1 MSAHR
6 IIPLAIGLGIFVL
19 SANTGPVGIS
29 PRPPAL
35 VVHEWG
41 TITTHHAPDGT
52 PQGGLNRTDGSDPLP
67 GFVHRYELPP
77 AHARG
82 RIPLI
87 KSPAAPERADVT
99 MRLETP
105 VIYFHVSAGAGDPQR
120 LDVSVHFRG
129 GVLNEFYPAADAS
142 VQLDAEPATANA
154 QNSQLTRWDGAI
166 LDSSVLGSLRWHG
179 VTLADSISAPRTPA
193 HVWLAPRH
201 VRSAGVVTASGE
213 SEHYL
218 FYRGVGH
225 LDALMQTRLTPGDV
239 QLRAPR
245 RAEWMRHT
253 PVALGPVWLV
263 DIHADGRVAF
273 REHTAFSM
281 SAADTSRELARMLL
295 FSDADYSTVALAD
308 LRASMKR
315 ALVTA
320 GLFDDEAN
328 AMLETWSQSY
338 FRTPGL
344 RLFYIVPRD
353 WTDYFLP
360 LQISVPNTL
369 TRVLVGR
376 IDLLP
381 R

>member
-6 IIPLAIGLGIFVL
+6 FIPLAIGLGIFFV
-19 SANTGPVGIS
+19 SANKSRSGTAPRSS
-29 PRPPAL
+29 PL

-41 TITTHHAPDGT
+41 TITTHHSPDGT

-67 GFVHRYELPP
+67 EFVHRYDIPP
-77 AHARG
+77 AHAVG
-82 RIPLI
+82 RIPLV
-87 KSPAAPERADVT
+87 KSPIAPERADVT

-105 VIYFHVSAGAGDPQR
+105 VIYFHTPADAGAPPR

-129 GVLNEFYPAADAS
+129 GVLNEFYPAGDAS
-142 VQLDAEPATANA
+142 VQLDVEPANANA
-154 QNSQLTRWDGAI
+154 QHGQLMRWDGAV
-166 LDSSVLGSLRWHG
+166 LNSSVLGSLRWNG
-179 VTLADSISAPRTPA
+179 ITLADSVSAPLTPA
-193 HVWLAPRH
+193 HVWLAPRQ

-218 FYRGVGH
+218 FYRGVAH
-225 LDALMQTRLTPGDV
+225 LDALMQTRLTPADV
-239 QLRAPR
+239 ELRAPKQV
-245 RAEWMRHT
+245 EWMRHT

-263 DIHADGRVAF
+263 DIRAGGRVAF
-273 REHTAFSM
+273 REHTPVSI
-281 SAADTSRELARMLL
+281 SAADTSRELDRMPL
-295 FSDADYSTVALAD
+295 FGDTDYSTAALTN
-308 LRASMKR
+308 LRTSMKR
-315 ALVTA
+315 ALVAA

-344 RLFYIVPRD
+344 RVFYLVPRE

-381 R
+381 H